1 MFEDINRELR
11 ECKDN
16 ILLKET
22 LEEKLVTLEDTYYKN
37 NKVLERLEEKLNKEF
52 KDVEKF
58 NKISVVNII
67 GTIFNFR
74 EEKLYKEEQ
83 EYLEAKLRYEEY
95 RVTVEELKNDL
106 ETTKS
111 RIESI
116 SNYEER
122 YEELIQEKSELLKGL
137 DLNKRLEL
145 EEIEDSINRYVK
157 EGIEIKEA
165 IDEAINCDFTV
176 NSALKYLNDAS
187 GLATWDILGGGAVTS
202 IMKHDAVNSA
212 KKEIERLGYAITK
225 LEKELSDINM
235 VSISGNFNNI
245 ESSYLVDVFFDN
257 IFTDISVSNK
267 IDSSLDSVRN
277 VKNKLDRCKEE
288 LYEKEKNNNEEL
300 IKLRE
305 KYKELV
311 ESYM

>member
-67 GTIFNFR
+67 STIFNFR

-187 GLATWDILGGGAVTS
+187 GLATWDVLGGGAVTS

-235 VSISGNFNNI
+235 INISGNFNNI

-267 IDSSLDSVRN
+267 IDSSLGSVRN

-300 IKLRE
+300 IKLRK

-311 ESYM
+311 ESYI

>member
-22 LEEKLVTLEDTYYKN
+22 LEEKLVTLEDTYYRK
-37 NKVLERLEEKLNKEF
+37 NKVLEGLEEKQNKEF

-67 GTIFNFR
+67 STIFNCR

-95 RVTVEELKNDL
+95 RVTVEALKNDL

-122 YEELIQEKSELLKGL
+122 YEELIQQKSEILKGI

-187 GLATWDILGGGAVTS
+187 GLATWDILGGGTITS
-202 IMKHDAVNSA
+202 IMKHDAVKSA
-212 KKEIERLGYAITK
+212 QKEIERLGYAITK

-235 VSISGNFNNI
+235 MNILGDFNNI

-267 IDSSLDSVRN
+267 IDSSLGKVRN

-288 LYEKEKNNNEEL
+288 LYEKEKNNNEEV
-300 IKLRE
+300 IRLRE

-311 ESYM
+311 ESYI

>member
-235 VSISGNFNNI
+235 ISISGNFNNI

-311 ESYM
+311 ESYI

>member
-22 LEEKLVTLEDTYYKN
+22 LEEKLVTLEDTYYKK

-235 VSISGNFNNI
+235 ISISGNFNNI

-267 IDSSLDSVRN
+267 IDSSLGSVRN

-311 ESYM
+311 ESYI

>member
-22 LEEKLVTLEDTYYKN
+22 LEEKLVTLEDTYYRK
-37 NKVLERLEEKLNKEF
+37 NKVLEGLEEKLNKEF

-67 GTIFNFR
+67 STIFNFR

-95 RVTVEELKNDL
+95 RVTVEALKNDL
-106 ETTKS
+106 ETTKI

-122 YEELIQEKSELLKGL
+122 YEELIQEKSELLKGI

-145 EEIEDSINRYVK
+145 EEIEASINRYVK

-165 IDEAINCDFTV
+165 IDEAINCDFTI

-235 VSISGNFNNI
+235 ISISGNFNNI

-267 IDSSLDSVRN
+267 IDSSLGNVRN

-288 LYEKEKNNNEEL
+288 LYEKEKSNNEEL

-311 ESYM
+311 ESYI

>member
-22 LEEKLVTLEDTYYKN
+22 LEEKLVTLEDTYYKK

-67 GTIFNFR
+67 STIFNFR

-106 ETTKS
+106 ETTES
-111 RIESI
+111 RIESV

-122 YEELIQEKSELLKGL
+122 YEELIQEESELLKGI

-235 VSISGNFNNI
+235 ISISGNFNNI

-267 IDSSLDSVRN
+267 IDSSLGSVRN

-288 LYEKEKNNNEEL
+288 LYEKEKSNNEEL

-311 ESYM
+311 ESYI

>member
-67 GTIFNFR
+67 STIFNFR

-187 GLATWDILGGGAVTS
+187 WLATWDILGGGAVTS

-235 VSISGNFNNI
+235 ISISGNFNNI

-257 IFTDISVSNK
+257 IFTDISVSKK
-267 IDSSLDSVRN
+267 IDSSLGSVRN

-288 LYEKEKNNNEEL
+288 LYEKEKSNNEEL

-305 KYKELV
+305 KYKELL
-311 ESYM
+311 ESYI

>member
-67 GTIFNFR
+67 STIFNFR

-122 YEELIQEKSELLKGL
+122 YDELIQEKSELLKGL

-157 EGIEIKEA
+157 EGIERKEA

-187 GLATWDILGGGAVTS
+187 GLATWDVLGGGAVTY

-235 VSISGNFNNI
+235 ISISGNFNNI

-267 IDSSLDSVRN
+267 IDSSLGSVRN
-277 VKNKLDRCKEE
+277 VKDKLDRCKEE
-288 LYEKEKNNNEEL
+288 LYEKEKSNNEEL

-311 ESYM
+311 ESYI

>member
-67 GTIFNFR
+67 STIFNFR

-122 YEELIQEKSELLKGL
+122 YDELIQEKSELLKGL

-187 GLATWDILGGGAVTS
+187 GLATWDVLGGGAVTS

-235 VSISGNFNNI
+235 ISISGNFNNI

-267 IDSSLDSVRN
+267 IDSSLGSVRN

-300 IKLRE
+300 IKLRK

-311 ESYM
+311 ESYI

>member
-1 MFEDINRELR
+1 MFEEINRELR
-11 ECKDN
+11 ECKNN

-22 LEEKLVTLEDTYYKN
+22 LEEKLVTLEDTYYRKN
-37 NKVLERLEEKLNKEF
+37 EVLEGLEEKLNKEF

-67 GTIFNFR
+67 STIFNYR
-74 EEKLYKEEQ
+74 EEKLYKEEE

-111 RIESI
+111 RIEAI

-122 YEELIQEKSELLKGL
+122 YEELIQEKSDILKGI

-145 EEIEDSINRYVK
+145 EEIEASINRYVK

-176 NSALKYLNDAS
+176 NSVLKYLNDAS
-187 GLATWDILGGGAVTS
+187 GLATWDVLGGGTITS

-235 VSISGNFNNI
+235 ISISGNFNNI

-267 IDSSLDSVRN
+267 IDSSLGSVRN
-277 VKNKLDRCKEE
+277 VKNKLDMCRKE

-305 KYKELV
+305 RYKELV
-311 ESYM
+311 ESYI

>member
-22 LEEKLVTLEDTYYKN
+22 LEEKLVTLEDTYYKK

-67 GTIFNFR
+67 STIFNFR

-106 ETTKS
+106 ETTES
-111 RIESI
+111 RIESV

-122 YEELIQEKSELLKGL
+122 YEELIQEESELLKGI

-187 GLATWDILGGGAVTS
+187 GLAIWDILGGGAVTS

-235 VSISGNFNNI
+235 INISENFNNI

-267 IDSSLDSVRN
+267 IDSSLGSVRN

-300 IKLRE
+300 IKLRK

-311 ESYM
+311 ESYI